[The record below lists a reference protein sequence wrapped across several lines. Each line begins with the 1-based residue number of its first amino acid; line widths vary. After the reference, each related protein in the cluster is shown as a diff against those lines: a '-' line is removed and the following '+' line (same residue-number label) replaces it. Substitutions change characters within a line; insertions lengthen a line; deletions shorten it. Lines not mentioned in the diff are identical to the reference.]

1 MSILPNAINVPMA
14 ALGYN
19 GEAHELRS
27 RWQLLG
33 AGYRAYNPVLMRF
46 HSADT
51 LSPFG
56 RGGFNAY
63 AYCSN
68 DPVNRVD
75 PSGHFNWYALAAL
88 VIGGGT
94 AAGSYFMPNEMA
106 AQTMLYTGAAV
117 GILGG
122 AGLAYSG
129 LKFLY
134 GGKRSLGPGGVP
146 RVPGHPHPQPQ
157 PLIPHAK
164 VSAPLPGGPRPQ
176 PSTRSTSFSSASSV
190 SGGSSLSSR
199 SGSTNSTRS
208 LTPSEQAAL
217 DTFEYGFNQGLKM
230 GHDSALLP
238 TTPIASTSVPAP
250 APVSTPLPV
259 QTQVANGAGGQSFT
273 FNFFM
278 GEGSRGL
285 STSNANTNIRA

>member
-1 MSILPNAINVPMA
+1 MSTLPNALNVPMA
-14 ALGYN
+14 TLGYN
-19 GEAHELRS
+19 GEAHELHS

-33 AGYRAYNPVLMRF
+33 AGYRAYNPALMRF

-68 DPVNRVD
+68 DPVNRID

-117 GILGG
+117 GILGV

-129 LKFLY
+129 VKFLY

-146 RVPGHPHPQPQ
+146 GVPGRSHSQ
-157 PLIPHAK
+157 PLIPQAK
-164 VSAPLPGGPRPQ
+164 LNPPPPGGPRPQ
-176 PSTRSTSFSSASSV
+176 PSTRSASFSSASSV

-199 SGSTNSTRS
+199 RGSTNSTKS
-208 LTPSEQAAL
+208 LTPSERAAL
-217 DTFEYGFNQGLKM
+217 DTFEYGYNQGFNM
-230 GHDSALLP
+230 GQDSALFP
-238 TTPIASTSVPAP
+238 TMPIASTSVPAP

-259 QTQVANGAGGQSFT
+259 QTQATNGAGGQSFT

-278 GEGSRGL
+278 GEGGSRGL